1 MPTHTSPTDPSAPFA
16 TQPNRTEHF
25 RTLPN
30 AGTLSHPIV
39 FLSARLKPPEGN

>member
-1 MPTHTSPTDPSAPFA
+1 MMPTHTSPTDPGAPFA

-30 AGTLSHPIV
+30 AGDLSLI
-39 FLSARLKPPEGN
+39 RLFSCPPG